1 MGRELAMASKYFCA
15 FSCEKKSHFKMS
27 LGIDDM
33 MRSSVMKTALVDIY
47 MDFSTTLI
55 PEADKMWKSGDE
67 AYKAEVYFEK
77 VEW

>member
-1 MGRELAMASKYFCA
+1 MGRELAMASKSFCTL
-15 FSCEKKSHFKMS
+15 SCEKSHFKMS

-47 MDFSTTLI
+47 MDFSTTLV
-55 PEADKMWKSGDE
+55 PEADKLWKSGDE
-67 AYKAEVYFEK
+67 AYKAEICFEK

>member
-1 MGRELAMASKYFCA
+1 
-15 FSCEKKSHFKMS
+15 MS
-27 LGIDDM
+27 LGIDDVM
-33 MRSSVMKTALVDIY
+33 CSSVMKTALVDIY